1 MKKVSAVDWLA
12 EQLLT
17 KYRLKIDNYQE
28 FEQAKEMLETLGLKM
43 SENNTMKCMESKNL
57 NTEENANGTKPV
69 LGEVCPNCKT
79 ELYTA
84 YLSNARSG
92 GHLFDVTIDF
102 CEECLYIGDADC
114 TNVSR

>member
-1 MKKVSAVDWLA
+1 M
-12 EQLLT
+12 T
-17 KYRLKIDNYQE
+17 
-28 FEQAKEMLETLGLKM
+28 ETEK
-43 SENNTMKCMESKNL
+43 NTTMKCMESKNL
-57 NTEENANGTKPV
+57 NTEENANGTKSV

-84 YLSNARSG
+84 YLSDARSG